1 MSNDQQGIS
10 SKLRFMDP
18 QTLRQYGEMH
28 KENPYIFPL
37 VFQESQNRQRLN
49 LNQQMQMAGQQ
60 QPKVN
65 EQALAQMA
73 SQQLPEDQGIAT
85 LAAPNMQ
92 QMADGGIAGYDDADF
107 VSRSEPVV
115 MMAGGGVARYQVGG
129 VVAPEL
135 LSKYQQEL
143 EEMGMGTRM
152 QFSPDVKNVVGQI
165 QAAQEAAYLKEEQQ
179 RMLRG
184 PYADAAPAPAP
195 APAPTATK
203 KESPFE
209 QERARN
215 MARVANE
222 GYTRGDPRA
231 LPTMPSGKE
240 QLSSVAAPKVDTE
253 RKDTGRRD
261 ERKDPSAKTDSVKP
275 SVLDPK
281 AMFDTEL
288 EKTSKEVRPEKALL
302 EKLVGDRK
310 KADEEELKGLQGL
323 NKKFADAFKSKRER
337 LDTREGEISKMKD
350 QSMGLALLQAG
361 ARMMSTRGSVG
372 EAIGAGI
379 DTGTKQYVA
388 GLDKIN
394 TAKDKLAEARDRLD
408 ELQLNRDEMSAREIL
423 KAESKIRQTALSGQE
438 TMIKYVMERDKVD
451 RDTAMKIVDNQIKIS
466 LEREGNLNRETVA
479 RISAAPAFERNAL
492 LKLAN
497 NKDDKVRTEYGKLQ
511 AKVMDTLGK
520 DPNYTMANPMQQQVL
535 QTNALRQALM
545 SNPFLAPYAAGIGF
559 SSAPTGG
566 KVYDLTED

>member
-1 MSNDQQGIS
+1 
-10 SKLRFMDP
+10 
-18 QTLRQYGEMH
+18 
-28 KENPYIFPL
+28 
-37 VFQESQNRQRLN
+37 
-49 LNQQMQMAGQQ
+49 
-60 QPKVN
+60 
-65 EQALAQMA
+65 
-73 SQQLPEDQGIAT
+73 
-85 LAAPNMQ
+85 
-92 QMADGGIAGYDDADF
+92 MADGGIAGYDDADF

-129 VVAPEL
+129 
-135 LSKYQQEL
+135 SIQSRYQQEL
-143 EEMGMGTRM
+143 QEMGMGTRM
-152 QFSPDVKNVVGQI
+152 QYSPEV
-165 QAAQEAAYLKEEQQ
+165 QAYVRAQEEESKASYAERERQ

-184 PYADAAPAPAP
+184 PYADAAPAPA
-195 APAPTATK
+195 ATATK

-231 LPTMPSGKE
+231 LPTMPSAKE

-253 RKDTGRRD
+253 SKDTGRRD

-302 EKLVGDRK
+302 ETLVADRK

-451 RDTAMKIVDNQIKIS
+451 RDTAMKIVDNQIKVS
-466 LEREGNLNRETVA
+466 LEREGNVSRETVA
-479 RISAAPAFERNAL
+479 RISAAPALERNAL

-497 NKDDKVRTEYGKLQ
+497 NKDDKVRTDYGKLQ

-535 QTNALRQALM
+535 QTTALRQALM